1 MIELLG
7 DLVRGIVASV
17 ACGAAHPVLLTGSV
31 LVVFVV
37 AEAVTVR
44 LARAAS
50 RRRVRLR
57 MVPSKTFDPDTEHL
71 WRSTVQLASAAS
83 SGPWWAPRRSRTLRA
98 CLRADADGGAALDY
112 FVEAPAA
119 ARHLLSSTPLEG
131 VRIEPVGPRPQ
142 RKELPHV
149 VRAEFTLRGPQVA
162 RLREVPL
169 VPDPLQPLVDAVATL
184 RTELGESAEVCVD
197 IQQVPPWQ
205 LRLRRWQRLADARAY
220 AQRQAERDARK
231 SALASLSED
240 SFRIEIADMV
250 SGRQGQPLRR
260 LALPPKSQSIER
272 ERTLGK
278 LAESAGLLRVQI
290 LARCT
295 ATRPE
300 RAAQRIRHIA
310 SALQIFAGD
319 VRLSQ
324 RGRQLGPWRLDANRK
339 VLRRAFDRR
348 WRTGQVSGAQAS
360 WVHASE
366 IAGLLKPPT
375 RHCRMPLRQQD
386 LPVYTP
392 GTPGLMPHG
401 WHRGADGKERLIAT
415 RLEET
420 LVSVRSGKTAY
431 GKTTQAITQMIAL
444 AHDGGGNGGLF
455 IDPHGD
461 AMRDAAA
468 FLAHPHIAER
478 LLYLDLT
485 GSGST
490 PRIGAWNALGVEH
503 GQRPE
508 QVVHAVV
515 DAFADMLGW
524 TDTTHP
530 RALTVLTKAAEAL
543 VQLNVALIGRN
554 RPDAQATLF
563 QIEPLLTDAV
573 FRQAVLDTAA
583 LPEESAR
590 WWRSTFPTIP
600 PDAYPTVLNPIERLG
615 RRSTIRAFLG
625 QPTSSY
631 HLRDAMDTGKLVW
644 ICPSATGPTDRL
656 LLSLLFN
663 DLYRT
668 GLSRRDIPPQQ
679 RRAFHVFVDEL
690 LSIDGAVELLAPVS
704 EQLRK
709 FGVRLHGMT
718 QLLQRISSTTRY
730 SLLQNASVISS
741 TAASHDAALLVA
753 REWNGT
759 VDPAELTTLDRYEHL
774 ISLTYQGKTVG
785 PLRIRG
791 PQPGE
796 VFASLARPDDVGR
809 LRQQADTNLAAR
821 PVVSVLD
828 MVGRHTTTIAG
839 ALRQTPSTQCRKD
852 EGGAV
857 EPELT

>member
-1 MIELLG
+1 MEMLH
-7 DLVRGIVASV
+7 DLATGILASV
-17 ACGAAHPVLLTGSV
+17 GWAASHLVLLAFIA
-31 LVVFVV
+31 LLVFVA
-37 AEAVTVR
+37 AEAVAVR

-57 MVPSKTFDPDTEHL
+57 MVPSKTFDPDPEHL

-98 CLRADADGGAALDY
+98 RLRANADGDSVLDY
-112 FVEAPAA
+112 FLEAPAA
-119 ARHLLSSTPLEG
+119 ARHLLDSTPLEG
-131 VRIEPVGPRPQ
+131 VRLEPAAPLPR

-149 VRAEFTLRGPQVA
+149 VRAEFTMRGPVVA

-169 VPDPLQPLVDAVATL
+169 VPDPLQPLVDAVSTL
-184 RTELGESAEVCVD
+184 RTELGESAEICID

-205 LRLRRWQRLADARAY
+205 LRLRRWQRLSEARAY
-220 AQRQAERDARK
+220 AQRQAEKDARS

-240 SFRIEIADMV
+240 SFRIEVADML
-250 SGRQGQPLRR
+250 SGNKNRPMRR
-260 LALPPKSQSIER
+260 LALPPKSQAVDR

-300 RAAQRIRHIA
+300 RAAQLMRRIA
-310 SALQIFAGD
+310 SALQVYAGD

-339 VLRRAFDRR
+339 GLRAAFDQR
-348 WRTGQVSGAQAS
+348 WRTGQVSAAQAS
-360 WVHASE
+360 WAHASE
-366 IAGLLKPPT
+366 IVGLLKPPT
-375 RHCRMPLRQQD
+375 RHCRVPLRHQD
-386 LPVYTP
+386 LPVYAP

-444 AHDGGGNGGLF
+444 AHDGGGAGGLF

-461 AMRDAAA
+461 AMRDAAQ

-478 LLYLDLT
+478 LWYLDLT
-485 GSGST
+485 GSGAN
-490 PRIGAWNALGVEH
+490 PRTGSWNALGVEH
-503 GQRPE
+503 GQHSE
-508 QVVHAVV
+508 QIVHAVV

-524 TDTTHP
+524 ADTTHP
-530 RALTVLTKAAEAL
+530 RALTVMTKAVEAL
-543 VQLNVALIGRN
+543 VELNVALVRRGRAQ
-554 RPDAQATLF
+554 AQATLF

-573 FRQAVLDTAA
+573 FRQAVLDAAA
-583 LPEESAR
+583 LSEESAR
-590 WWRSTFPTIP
+590 WWRTTFPTIP
-600 PDAYPTVLNPIERLG
+600 PDAFPTVLNPIERLG

-625 QPTSSY
+625 QPASSY
-631 HLRDAMDTGKLVW
+631 YLRAAMDEGKLVW

-656 LLSLLFN
+656 MLSLLFN

-668 GLSRRDIPPQQ
+668 GLSRRAIPTQQ

-718 QLLQRISSTTRY
+718 QLLQRLNNSTRA

-741 TAASHDAALLVA
+741 TTASHDSAVLVA
-753 REWNGT
+753 REWNGA
-759 VDPAELTTLDRYEHL
+759 VEPAELMALDRYEHY
-774 ISLTYQGKTVG
+774 ISLTHHGKKVG

-791 PQPGE
+791 PQPE
-796 VFASLARPDDVGR
+796 DTFASLARPHHVVS
-809 LRQQADTNLAAR
+809 LRQQADTNLGAAPVEQALEAVNKHTATVSDALRPASAR
-821 PVVSVLD
+821 PS
-828 MVGRHTTTIAG
+828 AG
-839 ALRQTPSTQCRKD
+839 E
-852 EGGAV
+852 EGDAV
-857 EPELT
+857 EPELS